1 MLNIKYVYFDET
13 NMYSLVKCAKMF
25 NMSFVD
31 FITFMCTIG
40 VGYYNKKKNCFIPYR
55 RYTRFKGGR
64 KPFFV
69 IKHLSEDVRISY
81 VTKEGVKY
89 MKTFL

>member
-1 MLNIKYVYFDET
+1 MINTKYVYFDET

-40 VGYYNKKKNCFIPYR
+40 VGYYSKKKKRFIPYR
-55 RYTRFKGGR
+55 KYTKFKNGR
-64 KPFFV
+64 KPLFV

-81 VTKEGVKY
+81 VTKDGIKY